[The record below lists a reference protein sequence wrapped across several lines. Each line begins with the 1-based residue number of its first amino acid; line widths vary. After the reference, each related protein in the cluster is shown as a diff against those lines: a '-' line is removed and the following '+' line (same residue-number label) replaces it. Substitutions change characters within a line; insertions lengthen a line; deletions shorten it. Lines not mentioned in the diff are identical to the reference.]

1 MSTYAART
9 REMFRKYGKV
19 AVGVHF
25 AVYFSGLGGK
35 KGMGRER
42 GSKEKVFATRGA
54 LTLVPSLLLF
64 RTLSRSRPPHKHDK
78 NNKKYFNFNNK

>member
-1 MSTYAART
+1 MSSYAART

-35 KGMGRER
+35 RKG
-42 GSKEKVFATRGA
+42 
-54 LTLVPSLLLF
+54 
-64 RTLSRSRPPHKHDK
+64 
-78 NNKKYFNFNNK
+78 KK